1 MKKFVREMRRYF
13 NAQAKLRERLLNLS
27 GKAVRNSSRAI
38 AATHRQ
44 DKKSALR
51 FLGRAEKELNAL
63 LKIARKNPQ
72 FLTYGAVLSAQQE
85 YAEARLFKN
94 LVERG
99 ELLSPKRLGV
109 PYQPY
114 LGAVADVVG
123 ELRRR
128 VLDAIRINDVKGAE
142 KTLGLME
149 EIFELLME
157 FDYREAVLPGMK
169 RRQDVARQIVEKTR
183 GDLTL
188 ALRQERLEKAMRR
201 KK

>member
-1 MKKFVREMRRYF
+1 MRKFVGEMRRYF
-13 NAQAKLRERLLNLS
+13 NIQTKLRERLSNLS
-27 GKAVRNSSRAI
+27 KKIVRNSSRAI
-38 AATHRQ
+38 IATHRR
-44 DKKSALR
+44 DEKSSLK
-51 FLGRAEKELNAL
+51 LLKRAEGDLKAL
-63 LKIARKNPQ
+63 TEAARKNPQ
-72 FLTYGAVLSAQQE
+72 FLTYGAVLLAQQE

-99 ELLSPKRLGV
+99 ELLPPKRVGV
-109 PYQPY
+109 PYQCY
-114 LGAVADVVG
+114 LSAVGDVVG

-128 VLDAIRINDVKGAE
+128 TLDAIRTNDLGEAE
-142 KTLGLME
+142 KTLKLME
-149 EIFELLME
+149 ELFELLME

-188 ALRQERLEKAMRR
+188 ALRQERLERAMRR

>member
-1 MKKFVREMRRYF
+1 MREFVGEMRRYL

-27 GKAVRNSSRAI
+27 KKVVRNSSRAI
-38 AATHRQ
+38 IATHRQ
-44 DKKSALR
+44 DERSSLGL
-51 FLGRAEKELNAL
+51 LGRAERDMKTLTET
-63 LKIARKNPQ
+63 IRKNPQ
-72 FLTYGAVLSAQQE
+72 FLTYGAVLQAQQE

-94 LVERG
+94 LVDRG
-99 ELLSPKRLGV
+99 KLLSPKRVGV
-109 PYQPY
+109 PYQCY
-114 LGAVADVVG
+114 LSAVSEVIG

-128 VLDAIRINDVKGAE
+128 ALDAIRTNDLENAE
-142 KTLGLME
+142 KALDLME
-149 EIFELLME
+149 ELFELLME

-169 RRQDVARQIVEKTR
+169 RRQDMARQIVEKTR